1 MTGVNAGVRVWQNRC
16 MIPDTATM
24 SVVRHS
30 DPMAFLAAAAPVLAR
45 DEALASSYV
54 AWATGLLRNPPAE
67 SELVYLATFANGDEV
82 GAAVLRGLGGL
93 WIGASDPA
101 AAVAFAED
109 VFAQRRESGPALQG
123 IVGTMS
129 ACETFARTWRALTGR
144 PHALR
149 VQLRNH
155 KLTRVETVPRPSG
168 DARIATADD
177 IAWVSTAQ
185 HDFITEIQLPESPER
200 MRALVPERIERG
212 QFWIWDDA
220 GAVAFA
226 GWTDAPPDAAR
237 IAPVY
242 TPPHAR
248 GRGYATALVAA
259 LSQALLDEGRQRL
272 FLITDLANPV
282 SNSIYAKIGYQP
294 QTDLFHFDFVDATAD
309 AASVGVP

>member
-1 MTGVNAGVRVWQNRC
+1 MVLDSAA
-16 MIPDTATM
+16 MY
-24 SVVRHS
+24 VVRHS

-54 AWATGLLRNPPAE
+54 AWVNGLLRNPPSE
-67 SELVYLATFANGDEV
+67 SEHAYLATFADADCA
-82 GAAVLRGLGGL
+82 GAAVWRGLGGL

-109 VFAQRRESGPALQG
+109 VFAEHREAVSALQG
-123 IVGTMS
+123 VVGTLP
-129 ACETFARTWRALTGR
+129 ACEAFARAWRDLSGR
-144 PHALR
+144 GHALR
-149 VQLRNH
+149 VHLRNH
-155 KLTRVETVPRPSG
+155 KLTRVEAVPRPSG
-168 DARIATADD
+168 EARVATADD
-177 IAWVSTAQ
+177 IAWVSDAQ
-185 HDFITEIQLPESPER
+185 NDFIMEIELPEDPER
-200 MRALVPERIERG
+200 LRALVPQRIERR
-212 QFWIWDDA
+212 QFWIWDHA

-259 LSQALLDEGRQRL
+259 LSQALLDEGRDRL

-294 QTDLFHFDFVDATAD
+294 QTDLFHFDFVDAPANGGN
-309 AASVGVP
+309 S